1 MKRSL
6 LIITATVLLAGACLA
21 QQADI
26 ASLKGSSSSSLTGLG
41 VNPANTPFSLIDL
54 SRIKWSHSYS
64 VAFFSGGG
72 TSGSAGLWNTSLDYE
87 ISSKLFLSLNVGVL
101 HNPGAIWGHA
111 ESNATFLPGF
121 RLDYR
126 PSNNFMMS
134 VSVQQVAGYYDP
146 YYQRSYRGRLN
157 PLLTE

>member
-6 LIITATVLLAGACLA
+6 LIITSMVLLAGACLA
-21 QQADI
+21 QQADV
-26 ASLKGSSSSSLTGLG
+26 ASLKGSSSSALTGLG
-41 VNPANTPFSLIDL
+41 VNPASTPFSLIDL

-72 TSGSAGLWNTSLDYE
+72 SSGSAGLWNTTMNYE
-87 ISSKLFLSLNVGVL
+87 ISSKLFLSLNLGVL
-101 HNPGAIWGHA
+101 HNPGSLWGNA
-111 ESNATFLPGF
+111 ESNASFLPGF

-134 VSVQQVAGYYDP
+134 VSVQQGVGYYDP
-146 YYQRSYRGRLN
+146 YYSRAYRGQLN
-157 PLLTE
+157 PFLTE

>member
-1 MKRSL
+1 MKWSL
-6 LIITATVLLAGACLA
+6 LIITSAVLLAGACLA
-21 QQADI
+21 QQADV
-26 ASLKGSSSSSLTGLG
+26 ASLKGTSSSSLTGLG
-41 VNPANTPFSLIDL
+41 VSPASTPFSLIDL

-72 TSGSAGLWNTSLDYE
+72 TSSSAGLWNTSLDYE
-87 ISSKLFLSLNVGVL
+87 ISSKLFLSLNMGVL
-101 HNPGAIWGHA
+101 HNPGAIWGRT

-134 VSVQQVAGYYDP
+134 VSVQQAAGYYDP
-146 YYQRSYRGRLN
+146 YYSRSYLGRRY
-157 PLLTE
+157 PFLTE